1 VGIDAEDNHVVRC
14 SFFVVRVPPIV
25 RRISTKN
32 EERRT
37 KNVLRV
43 VFINR
48 YFPPDHSATSQMV
61 GDLAFFLAR
70 RGHDVVTIASRQ
82 RYDDARARLAGRERV
97 GGVDVVRV
105 ATTRFGRGFLPGRAL
120 DYATFYVSAFVAL
133 LRRARRGDVV
143 VALTDPPLIS
153 VVAAL
158 ACALRGARLVN
169 WVQDLFPEVATAL
182 GMRGP
187 GLTRRL
193 RDWSLR
199 RAAMNVALGEQ
210 MAERIRARGA
220 RATVRHNWADAALH
234 PVARASNALR
244 GQWQLGDAF
253 VVAYSGNLGRA
264 HEFATIG
271 AAMRRLG
278 DNAGINFLFVGSG
291 AQLDAVRSEA
301 GGNALFAPYQPREA
315 LSESLSAG
323 DAHLVSLQPQ
333 LEGLIVPSKFYGILA
348 VARPVIFVGAAG
360 GELARLITAHG
371 LGYVV
376 APGDDAA
383 LARAIEELAAD
394 PERAAA
400 MGRRGRALYD
410 ERFAP
415 EIALAEWERILA

>member
-1 VGIDAEDNHVVRC
+1 
-14 SFFVVRVPPIV
+14 
-25 RRISTKN
+25 
-32 EERRT
+32 
-37 KNVLRV
+37 
-43 VFINR
+43 
-48 YFPPDHSATSQMV
+48 MV
-61 GDLAFFLAR
+61 GDLAFFLAA
-70 RGHDVVTIASRQ
+70 RGHDVVAITSRQ
-82 RYDDARARLAGRERV
+82 RYDAASARLAPRERLH
-97 GGVDVVRV
+97 GVDVVRV

-120 DYATFYVSAFVAL
+120 DYATFYLSAFFAL

-143 VALTDPPLIS
+143 VAMTDPPLLS

-169 WVQDLFPEVATAL
+169 WTQDLFPEVATAL
-182 GMRGP
+182 GMRAP
-187 GLTRRL
+187 GLARPL

-210 MAERIRARGA
+210 MAARIRARGA
-220 RATVRHNWADAALH
+220 PAVVRHNWADAALH
-234 PVARASNALR
+234 PIEKSALR
-244 GQWQLGDAF
+244 SQWGLGDAF

-264 HEFATIG
+264 HEFATIA

-278 DNAGINFLFVGSG
+278 DNAGIKFLFVGSG
-291 AQLDAVRSEA
+291 AQLDAVRRDA

-323 DAHLVSLQPQ
+323 DVHLVSLQPQ

-348 VARPVIFVGAAG
+348 VARPVLFVGADD
-360 GELARLITAHG
+360 GELARIIHEHD

-383 LARAIEELAAD
+383 LARAIEELASD
-394 PERAAA
+394 RERAAA

>member
-1 VGIDAEDNHVVRC
+1 MRVL
-14 SFFVVRVPPIV
+14 FV
-25 RRISTKN
+25 
-32 EERRT
+32 
-37 KNVLRV
+37 
-43 VFINR
+43 NR
-48 YFPPDHSATSQMV
+48 YFDPDHSATSQMA

-70 RGHDVVTIASRQ
+70 RGHEVVAITSRQ
-82 RYDDARARLAGRERV
+82 RYDDAAARLRARERIN
-97 GGVDVVRV
+97 GVDVVRV

-120 DYATFYVSAFVAL
+120 DYATFYLSAFFAL

-143 VALTDPPLIS
+143 VAMTDPPLLS

-182 GMRGP
+182 GIRFARVARP
-187 GLTRRL
+187 L

-199 RAAMNVALGEQ
+199 RAAVNVALGEQ
-210 MAERIRARGA
+210 MAARIRARGA
-220 RATVRHNWADAALH
+220 NAVVRHNWADAALH
-234 PVARASNALR
+234 PVEKRDLF
-244 GQWQLGDAF
+244 GLGDAF

-264 HEFATIG
+264 HEFATIA

-278 DNAGINFLFVGSG
+278 DNAAIQFLFIGSG
-291 AQLDAVRSEA
+291 AQLDAVKRAAARRSRRPA
-301 GGNALFAPYQPREA
+301 GRHGGGPAAGDRDGRGPAGADAGCDNAVFAPYQPREM

-333 LEGLIVPSKFYGILA
+333 LEGLIVPSKFYGVLA
-348 VARPVIFVGAAG
+348 VARPVIFVGAPD
-360 GELARLITAHG
+360 GELARIIREHD
-371 LGYVV
+371 LGYAV

-383 LARAIEELAAD
+383 LVRAIEELAAD
-394 PERAAA
+394 RERAAA

-415 EIALAEWERILA
+415 EIAFAEWERILA